1 MHSEMPLKTGLET
14 LSSRMSSNIQ
24 QEIIF
29 VTGKGGVGKSVAAA
43 AIALKRARAGK
54 KTLLVELGY
63 QSFYKDYFQLPE
75 VHYHPVPLDKN
86 LDVALWSGPECLKE
100 YALHLLKVESI
111 YKLFFENAVTK
122 ALVNVAPALS
132 ELAILG
138 KITSHPRKV
147 GPPLNYDCLV
157 VDAFATGH
165 FLALLRAP
173 KGMSEAIK
181 FGPMGDQSRS
191 IERILSDPAMS
202 KYFVVSL
209 PEEMPV
215 IEGLELADGIKDL
228 VGVEPTHIFNRV
240 IPVPSDANQVQGLS
254 ANLEKFRGYLNHID
268 QQQRELRQ
276 RFGSQK
282 IYELP
287 FIFSADAREIVNML
301 SEVAP

>member
-1 MHSEMPLKTGLET
+1 MQGEMPLKTGPET
-14 LSSRMSSNIQ
+14 LSNRMAAGTH

-54 KTLLVELGY
+54 KTLLAELGY
-63 QSFYKDYFQLPE
+63 QSFYKDYFGLPE
-75 VHYHPVPLDKN
+75 VHYQPVPLDKN

-100 YALHLLKVESI
+100 YALHLLKIESI
-111 YKLFFENAVTK
+111 YKLFFENPVTK

-147 GPPLNYDCLV
+147 GPPMHYDCLV

-165 FLALLRAP
+165 FLALLKAP

-191 IERILSDPAMS
+191 IEKVLSDPAMS

-215 IEGLELADGIKDL
+215 IEGLELAEGIEQLVGIKPAHIYNRL
-228 VGVEPTHIFNRV
+228 V
-240 IPVPSDANQVQGLS
+240 PVPADAGQVQELS
-254 ANLEKFRGYLNHID
+254 PNLEKFQSYLKHVD
-268 QQQRELRQ
+268 QQQKELRQ
-276 RFGSQK
+276 KFGSQK
-282 IYELP
+282 VFDFPMVY
-287 FIFSADAREIVNML
+287 SADAREIVSQL